1 MSEFLKKWGVI
12 ARLSSAQYPQS
23 NGRAE
28 AAVKTAKRI
37 IRANTGSGGSLDTD
51 KTSLAVLQ
59 YLNTPL
65 RSVKSPAQLATGRQL
80 RDGVPTARRHYK
92 VDRHWGRTLRE
103 REVKMGEEG
112 NTLMA
117 TCTPRQ
123 LRPLS
128 PGTRVRMQNQASGT
142 WDRTGLIVEALPYR
156 QYTVRLDGSGRISL
170 RNRKH
175 LRPVA
180 ESTPPPAPPT
190 LRPPTPPAAQPT
202 TTPAQVSTPTQP
214 QLRPAPRRQVR
225 RPGWLSDYV

>member
-1 MSEFLKKWGVI
+1 MRQYFTDGGPNLASEEMSEFLKKWGVI

-37 IRANTGSGGSLDTD
+37 IRANTGNGSSLDTD

-65 RSVKSPAQLATGRQL
+65 RSVNKSPAQLATGRQL

-117 TCTPRQ
+117 TCTPR
-123 LRPLS
+123 
-128 PGTRVRMQNQASGT
+128 
-142 WDRTGLIVEALPYR
+142 
-156 QYTVRLDGSGRISL
+156 
-170 RNRKH
+170 
-175 LRPVA
+175 
-180 ESTPPPAPPT
+180 
-190 LRPPTPPAAQPT
+190 
-202 TTPAQVSTPTQP
+202 
-214 QLRPAPRRQVR
+214 
-225 RPGWLSDYV
+225 